1 MCIITVN
8 DPYVL
13 YISEVPFK
21 IVILIFRGVIY
32 MYSYLSKRVVKSQ
45 ITTTITIIAAA
56 IKKQ

>member
-21 IVILIFRGVIY
+21 IVIIIFRGVIY
-32 MYSYLSKRVVKSQ
+32 MYSYLSNRVVKSQ